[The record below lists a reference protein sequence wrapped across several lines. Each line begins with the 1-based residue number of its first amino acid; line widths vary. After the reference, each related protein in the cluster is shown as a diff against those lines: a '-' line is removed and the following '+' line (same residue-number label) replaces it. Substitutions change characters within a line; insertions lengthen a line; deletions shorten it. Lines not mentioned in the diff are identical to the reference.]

1 MLDPFTLFLIASAIP
16 ALTQGVTGIV
26 QGNKAKNMLSGL
38 QRPTFEIPEAA
49 KQSLA
54 QAQANAGTMQMAG
67 QDIANQNLN
76 QTTANALYNVN
87 QNATSAPEALAAAA
101 NIFGSQMGAQNQLA
115 FKAANDYQMR
125 QRELVGALDKYA
137 GWENTKFNYD
147 VIKPFEEK
155 AAAARAL
162 AGAGMTNKYEA
173 LKDMSGIAA
182 TALKNPDFKSMFG
195 TSDNA
200 NATGIMS
207 DAGTENYVGGGLTQ
221 QQRTKIDSIV
231 NGLPTQT
238 QDISFNYPK
247 GVEQF
252 GNVLAGATSLSN
264 FLNPNITGYN
274 QYGQPQIQGSLLH

>member
-1 MLDPFTLFLIASAIP
+1 MLDPFTLSLIASAIP
-16 ALTQGVTGIV
+16 AITQGVTGIV

-76 QTTANALYNVN
+76 QTTANAIYNVN

-137 GWENTKFNYD
+137 GWQNTKFNYD
-147 VIKPFEEK
+147 VIQPFQEK

-162 AGAGMTNKYEA
+162 AGAGMTNKFQS
-173 LKDMSGIAA
+173 LKELSGIGA
-182 TALKNPDFKSMFG
+182 TALQNPDFKSMFG
-195 TSDNA
+195 TGNENTTVS
-200 NATGIMS
+200 TIMS
-207 DAGTENYVGGGLTQ
+207 DAGTQSADVAMSELG
-221 QQRTKIDSIV
+221 V
-231 NGLPTQT
+231 NEKAKVDAILKGLPTT
-238 QDISFNYPK
+238 PAFKAGGI
-247 GVEQF
+247 
-252 GNVLAGATSLSN
+252 GAT
-264 FLNPNITGYN
+264 NPNVNIYDLNSSTKESSELSAALAAYAALMQN
-274 QYGQPQIQGSLLH
+274 R